1 MNLIGNNCVSG
12 AIYKL
17 NNIQYNNPFFWCN
30 IYHNDF
36 MYLIKNYDN
45 INFTNFYCS
54 LEDYYDFVK
63 TTNVNIDNKIN
74 LHYLH
79 YRLSNDDLKREGIN
93 VFSKN
98 IIEYTKE
105 KYIVR
110 LNRKSTEE
118 PIFLYS
124 FSGIKE
130 DFENYDDFLKEI
142 LEITDKK
149 IIILIHPNKIKNYII
164 PSNIKIIEINMNKEM
179 SVFTIGKELI
189 NKYQN
194 IFNS

>member
-1 MNLIGNNCVSG
+1 
-12 AIYKL
+12 
-17 NNIQYNNPFFWCN
+17 
-30 IYHNDF
+30 

-45 INFTNFYCS
+45 INFNNISCS

-79 YRLSNDDLKREGIN
+79 YRLSDDDLKREGIN

-105 KYIVR
+105 KYIIR
-110 LNRKSTEE
+110 LNRK
-118 PIFLYS
+118 PIDKPVFLYS

-130 DFENYDDFLKEI
+130 DFEHYDDFLNEI
-142 LEITDKK
+142 LSINDKN
-149 IIILIHPNKIKNYII
+149 IIILIHPNKITNHVV
-164 PSNIKIIEINMNKEM
+164 PDNIKIIEIEM
-179 SVFTIGKELI
+179 DKDTSVFTIAKKLDIQLLPFI
-189 NKYQN
+189 NN
-194 IFNS
+194 